1 MQTSY
6 TQTAVDR
13 ENEDDAKAKAD
24 EIEKSNEKSSET
36 SSSSKELATP
46 KKDEKKDDEVENK

>member
-13 ENEDDAKAKAD
+13 KNEDDAKAKAD

-36 SSSSKELATP
+36 SNSSKELATP
-46 KKDEKKDDEVENK
+46 EKNEKEDDEVKNK